1 MDNCSR
7 HFNFYDVEWDCYSGK
22 QLKEKHKSVPYK
34 IVGEITKKKN
44 QSKAI
49 AFYNVQGKIL
59 YAQPLGTY
67 NNLLYRPYA
76 YIQTSEN
83 NYVIVKKSNL
93 AYIALL
99 TLLVF
104 VLIFGLLFKM
114 QSSGP
119 LLDPNAEDYTSS
131 LQRPADWDDSS
142 ILIPGYEQLKMQ
154 ADTNVLSAVL
164 YNPEENPCY
173 FKYSI
178 ELKETSEILYQS
190 ELIAPGKAVK
200 LMELS
205 KNMKRGTYP
214 VTIKIDTFALDDYE
228 QPLNGGAV
236 EAMIVAIE

>member
-1 MDNCSR
+1 MDRCDR
-7 HFNFYDVEWDCYSGK
+7 HFKFYDVEWNCYSGK
-22 QLKEKHKSVPYK
+22 RLKEKHKNTPYK
-34 IVGEITKKKN
+34 IVGEITNKKK
-44 QSKAI
+44 QSKAV
-49 AFYNVQGKIL
+49 AFYDVQGKIL

-67 NNLLYRPYA
+67 NSVLYRPYA

-83 NYVIVKKSNL
+83 NYVVVKKSNL
-93 AYIALL
+93 LYIALL
-99 TLLVF
+99 VLLIL
-104 VLIFGLLFKM
+104 VLLFGLLFKM

-154 ADTNVLSAVL
+154 ADTNILSAVL

-173 FKYSI
+173 FRYSI
-178 ELKETSEILYQS
+178 ELKETKEVVYQS
-190 ELIAPGKAVK
+190 DLIAPGKAVK

-205 KNMKRGTYP
+205 KQMPRGIYP

-228 QPLNGGAV
+228 QQLNGGAV